1 MTPSAPAAPAPSR
14 GRIDKRRAILDAAI
28 VVFARD
34 GYAQASVD
42 AIAAEARVAKPTIY
56 NHLGGKENLFR
67 SAMVE
72 AAEESRRKVLATIE
86 RFPTD
91 PPSPEA
97 LRTDLNAI
105 AWQLVDCMRSAE
117 GWAMSRLLYAE
128 AGRFPDLYD
137 AVQAEGG
144 RQINEGLAG
153 RLARLANAGHLEL
166 PDPLRAARHF
176 MALISGDI
184 PGLSALGTRPVSE
197 RKLRESIADG
207 VDTFLRAFGKG

>member
-1 MTPSAPAAPAPSR
+1 MTPSAPAPTR

-28 VVFARD
+28 TVFARD

-67 SAMVE
+67 TAMVE
-72 AAEESRRKVLATIE
+72 AAEESRRKVLATLE
-86 RFPTD
+86 GFPTD
-91 PPSPEA
+91 PAGPEA

-105 AWQLVDCMRSAE
+105 AWQLVDCMRSAA

-128 AGRFPDLYD
+128 AARFPDVYD

-144 RQINEGLAG
+144 RQVNDALAG
-153 RLARLANAGHLEL
+153 RLARLANAGHLEI

-176 MALISGDI
+176 MALISADI
-184 PGLSALGTRPVSE
+184 PGLSALGTRAVAD
-197 RKLRESIADG
+197 KVLRESIADG
-207 VDTFLRAFGKG
+207 VDTFLRAFAKA